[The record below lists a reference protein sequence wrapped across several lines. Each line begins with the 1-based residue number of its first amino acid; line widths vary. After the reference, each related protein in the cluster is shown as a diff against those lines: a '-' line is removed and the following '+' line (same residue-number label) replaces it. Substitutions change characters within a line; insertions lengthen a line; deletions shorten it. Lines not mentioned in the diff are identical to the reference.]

1 VTAVFASRLARRRGV
16 TYAVLVALA
25 LALIAFSSTPP
36 VVELQHGLAYAFQ
49 PLQRAVSTVAD
60 GAAGVVTTLT
70 EIDRL
75 RQDNERLASE
85 NERLRNEN
93 DRLQAVK
100 TENDQLTA
108 LLQLRNGLDFKTVTA
123 SVVGR
128 DSSELRRVM
137 TLDRGSDD
145 GVAEGD
151 SVVAAGGALAGR
163 VIDVGPSFS
172 HVLLINDTTS
182 TVVGQ
187 LASSRATGEVV
198 GQLGGVL
205 VMRNIDATEKV
216 TLGDEVLTAGIELA
230 GGIRSPFPKGLVLG
244 QVVDVS
250 RASNDVVQTAYLDPA
265 ADLDRLET
273 VLVIT
278 NYAGGLPPPDQQ
290 PTVCGGGPD
299 NTLPEGETPCY
310 TPAPSGASPRPS
322 PAGPSAS
329 HP

>member
-1 VTAVFASRLARRRGV
+1 MTSGLLTSRVARRRGIS
-16 TYAVLVALA
+16 YAVLVAIA
-25 LALIAFSSTPP
+25 FALIAFSSTPP
-36 VVELQHGLAYAFQ
+36 VRELQRGLAYAFQ
-49 PLQRAVSTVAD
+49 PIQRGLSSVAD
-60 GAAGVVTTLT
+60 GAASMVATLA

-75 RQDNERLASE
+75 RSDNERLATD

-93 DRLQAVK
+93 ERLQATK
-100 TENDQLTA
+100 AENDQLTA

-123 SVVGR
+123 RVVGR

-145 GVAEGD
+145 GVAVGD
-151 SVVAAGGALAGR
+151 SVIAAGGALAGR
-163 VIDVGPSFS
+163 VVDVGASFS
-172 HVLLINDTTS
+172 HVLLINDTSS

-187 LASSRATGEVV
+187 LASTRATGEVV

-216 TLGDEVLTAGIELA
+216 ELGDEVLTAGIELA
-230 GGIRSPFPKGLVLG
+230 GGVRSPFPKGLLLG
-244 QVVDVS
+244 QVVDIS
-250 RASNDVVQTAYLDPA
+250 RASNDVVQTAYLDAA

-278 NYAGGLPPPDQQ
+278 NYQGGLPSAEQQ

-299 NTLPEGETPCY
+299 DTLPEGETPCY
-310 TPAPSGASPRPS
+310 TPPPSGGSTP
-322 PAGPSAS
+322 
-329 HP
+329 